1 MASLLLDRTLWDLC
15 LDAKGNIAVAT
26 EPYSIAQDVACAC
39 KLFLAELYYDT
50 TKGIPYFEQILGHR
64 PPLSVLKAKLVQA
77 ALTVPGVSSA
87 IVFVSAITDR
97 QVQGQVQVTTTGGGT
112 VVVDIGSLTPV

>member
-15 LDAKGNIAVAT
+15 LDAKGNIAVST

-39 KLFLAELYYDT
+39 KLFITELYYDT